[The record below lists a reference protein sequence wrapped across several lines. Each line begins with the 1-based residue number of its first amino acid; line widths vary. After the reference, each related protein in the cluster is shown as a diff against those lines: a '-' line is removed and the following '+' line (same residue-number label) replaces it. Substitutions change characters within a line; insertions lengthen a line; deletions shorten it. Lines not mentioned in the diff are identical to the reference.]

1 MPPEHVCMVQ
11 PLGVSQNA
19 LLIVDIDVVNFKDLK
34 ADDMGSFMEGDR
46 DKENAF
52 QSFIIRRYQVFREK
66 NNYKFI
72 SQLFTID
79 TLLL

>member
-19 LLIVDIDVVNFKDLK
+19 LFIVDIDVVNFKDLK
-34 ADDMGSFMEGDR
+34 ADDMESWKGTETKKMH
-46 DKENAF
+46 
-52 QSFIIRRYQVFREK
+52 FRVSSSGTIKYSEK

-79 TLLL
+79 MLLL

>member
-1 MPPEHVCMVQ
+1 MPPEHVRMVQ

-19 LLIVDIDVVNFKDLK
+19 LFIVDIDVVNFKDLK
-34 ADDMGSFMEGDR
+34 ADDMGSWKGTETKKMH
-46 DKENAF
+46 
-52 QSFIIRRYQVFREK
+52 FRISSSGAIKYSEKK

-79 TLLL
+79 LLLL